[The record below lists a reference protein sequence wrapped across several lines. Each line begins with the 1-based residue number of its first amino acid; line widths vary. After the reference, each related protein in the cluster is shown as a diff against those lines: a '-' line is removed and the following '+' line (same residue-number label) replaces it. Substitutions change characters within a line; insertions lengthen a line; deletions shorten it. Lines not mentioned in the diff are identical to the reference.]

1 MTTRVQKCPIWNLG
15 DGLDAIHLAATRT
28 FRVDNSPRAGG
39 AYIIPEPLVNSD
51 IINMTDAQRARL
63 TTWLINQRMQGDLQ
77 PTITKQVIDSVKN
90 KPALPVPERADRLL
104 RFIAQH
110 IGTVGETL
118 TLRSREIASE
128 PLNLAAYA
136 WSESTEWHEI
146 VYCFE
151 YLLEVG
157 FAQGRTGETTL
168 YDGAVTVAGYRHIAE
183 QEGNVDSS
191 QAFVAM
197 WFDDNMANVYED
209 GIEPGIRD
217 AGFNPLRID
226 RKDHINKI
234 EDEIIAEIRRS
245 RFVVADFTHGTDGA
259 RGGVYYEAGFAH
271 GLDLP
276 VIFTCHEESLKNL
289 HFDTAHYSHIVWS
302 DPAEL
307 RDKLKN
313 RILAVIGPGPIAN
326 FTA

>member
-1 MTTRVQKCPIWNLG
+1 MTTRVQECPIWALSV
-15 DGLDAIHLAATRT
+15 GLDAIYLPETRV
-28 FRVDNSPRAGG
+28 FRVDDSPRAGG
-39 AYIIPEPLVNSD
+39 AYIIPQPLVNSD
-51 IINMTDAQRARL
+51 VINMTDAQKARL
-63 TTWLINQRMQGDLQ
+63 TTWLISQRSQGNPQ
-77 PTITKQVIDSVKN
+77 PTITEPVIKSLRD
-90 KPALPVPERADRLL
+90 KPALPVHERADRLL

-110 IGTVGETL
+110 IGTVGQTV
-118 TLRSREIASE
+118 TLRSQEIASE

-245 RFVVADFTHGTDGA
+245 RFVVADFTQGTDGA

-271 GLDLP
+271 GLGLP
-276 VIFTCHEESLKNL
+276 VIFTCHEDSLKTL
-289 HFDTAHYSHIVWS
+289 HFDTAHYSHIVWNERE
-302 DPAEL
+302 DL
-307 RDKLKN
+307 REKLNN
-313 RILAVIGPGPIAN
+313 RIRSVIGPGPIAISD
-326 FTA
+326 T